1 MGAGGRDF
9 HNFLVY
15 FKDNPLYDVKCFT
28 ATQIPGIE
36 KRKFPKELAGKLY
49 KEDIPIYQE
58 EELPELIKKFDIDD
72 VYLCYS
78 DLSHQEVMNKASIV
92 LANGA
97 DFKLMGPKSTM
108 LESKLPIIA
117 VCAVRTGSGK
127 SQTSRKIVGY
137 FKEKKAKVV
146 VIRHPMPYGDL
157 RKQIVQRFETYE
169 DLAKN
174 NVTIEEREEYEPH
187 LKIGAIVYAGV
198 DYEKILREAEKE
210 ADVIVWDGGNN
221 DLPFYKPNLHITV
234 VDPLRPGHEISYY
247 PGEVNFRMA
256 DVLVINKMDSAT
268 KDGIEIVK
276 KNIKLYNPKATVI
289 KANSTII
296 VDKPELIRN
305 KKVLVIEDGPTVTH
319 GSMSFGAGYVAA
331 QKYNSIIVNPREH
344 AVGSIK
350 ETFEKYQQTTKVLPA
365 MGYSEEQIK
374 ELEQTINKSKCDSVI
389 IATPIDLGR
398 LIKINK
404 PSVRVVYE
412 LEEIGDIKIEDVL
425 EGMKIERENSAY
437 NNKNKRNIK

>member
-1 MGAGGRDF
+1 MKKRIILAGAGGREF
-9 HNFLVY
+9 FNFLQY
-15 FKDNPLYDVKCFT
+15 FKDNPLYDVVAFT

-36 KRKFPKELAGKLY
+36 KRIFPKELAGKLY
-49 KEDIPIYQE
+49 PEGIKIYPE
-58 EELPELIKKFDIDD
+58 EELPGLIKKFDVDQVI
-72 VYLCYS
+72 LAYS
-78 DLSHQEVMNKASIV
+78 DLSFEYVMHKASEI

-108 LESKLPIIA
+108 LKSKLPIIA

-146 VIRHPMPYGDL
+146 VIRHPMPYNIDL
-157 RKQIVQRFETYE
+157 RKQIIQRFETYE
-169 DLAKN
+169 DLTKHN
-174 NVTIEEREEYEPH
+174 TTLEEREEYEPH

-198 DYEKILREAEKE
+198 DYGKILREAEKE
-210 ADVIVWDGGNN
+210 ADVLIWDGGNN
-221 DLPFYKPNLHITV
+221 DFPFFKPELHITV

-256 DVLVINKMDSAT
+256 DILVINKMDAAT
-268 KDGIEIVK
+268 KEGINIVK
-276 KNIKLYNPKATVI
+276 QNIKLYNPKAKVI
-289 KANSTII
+289 EANSNIAVDNPDLIKNKRSII
-296 VDKPELIRN
+296 
-305 KKVLVIEDGPTVTH
+305 IEDGPSVTH
-319 GSMSFGAGYVAA
+319 GGMSFGAGYVAA
-331 QKYNSIIVNPREH
+331 QKYNAIIVDPREH

-350 ETFEKYQQTTKVLPA
+350 ETFEKYKQTTKVLPA

-374 ELEQTINKSKCDSVI
+374 ELEQTINKSKCDAVI

-404 PSVRVVYE
+404 PYVRVSYE
-412 LEEIGDIKIEDVL
+412 LEEIGKLRLDNVLRGIKI
-425 EGMKIERENSAY
+425 GKH
-437 NNKNKRNIK
+437 